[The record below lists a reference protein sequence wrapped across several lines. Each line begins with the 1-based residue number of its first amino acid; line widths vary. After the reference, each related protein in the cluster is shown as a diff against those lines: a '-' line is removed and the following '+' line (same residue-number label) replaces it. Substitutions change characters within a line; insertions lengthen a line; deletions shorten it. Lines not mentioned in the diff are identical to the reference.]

1 MCQDDVMT
9 DKSLQRKLFIMNV
22 EDNYQEA
29 PSRLPLNSSSWS
41 QPGSHSKV
49 FWLLVWNSTTPS
61 HSDLPELKSLTSLEQ
76 LGVIIDVCEGLV

>member
-9 DKSLQRKLFIMNV
+9 DKSPQRKLFIMNV

-29 PSRLPLNSSSWS
+29 PSQLLLNTSSWY

-49 FWLLVWNSTTPS
+49 FWLLVWDSTTPS
-61 HSDLPELKSLTSLEQ
+61 RSDLPELKSLTSLEQ
-76 LGVIIDVCEGLV
+76 LDVIIDMCEGLV

>member
-29 PSRLPLNSSSWS
+29 PSRLALNTSSWY
-41 QPGSHSKV
+41 QPGNHSKV
-49 FWLLVWNSTTPS
+49 FWLLVWDSTTPIY
-61 HSDLPELKSLTSLEQ
+61 LEFKSLTSLEQ